1 MQRFEINETPAGLR
15 LTAIGSTRAGLA
27 IASIMG
33 LFSIQHPSE
42 VTSEASAQ
50 EHERLFA
57 LSGAN
62 FGELL
67 GKLLSGAL
75 VESVKNG
82 ETYNHFRFDLITDRE
97 AKGAYVGR
105 VAALATPIKGVRVAE
120 GSVTKREDGTWGAE
134 LIIDE

>member
-15 LTAIGSTRAGLA
+15 ITAVGSTRAGLA
-27 IASIMG
+27 IAALMG

-42 VTSEASAQ
+42 IASEEAAQ
-50 EHERLFA
+50 EHERPFA

-67 GKLLSGAL
+67 EKLLSGAL

-97 AKGAYVGR
+97 AKGAWVGR
-105 VAALATPIKGVRVAE
+105 VATLATPVKGVRVAE
-120 GSVTKREDGTWGAE
+120 GSVSKREDGAWGAE
-134 LIIDE
+134 LMIAS

>member
-42 VTSEASAQ
+42 VASEEAAQ
-50 EHERLFA
+50 EQERVFA

-62 FGELL
+62 FSELL
-67 GKLLSGAL
+67 EKLLRGAL
-75 VESVKNG
+75 AESFKNG
-82 ETYNHFRFDLITDRE
+82 ETYNHLRFDLITDRE

-105 VAALATPIKGVRVAE
+105 VAELATPIKGVTVAE
-120 GSVTKREDGTWGAE
+120 NSVTKREDGTWGAE
-134 LIIDE
+134 LIIEE